1 MKLLFLDIDGV
12 LNSYA
17 LNKPFLTALK
27 DGVIRKGKADGDTS
41 PDSRVHRFLSIDFSK
56 TNLIADFCERCGFKI
71 VLSSSWR
78 YSSGL
83 EKTIDS
89 LKRFSGFDVLMPYLI
104 GQTDHI
110 AYMDRDRLN
119 RYKQDPH
126 YGERGAEIQDYLDTH
141 EDIEDYLIIDDDVDM
156 LSNQM
161 EHFYNTDNWDGFTHR
176 DYINLLKKHSDY
188 DDEY

>member
-27 DGVIRKGKADGDTS
+27 DGVISNGKADGDIE
-41 PDSRVHRFLSIDFSK
+41 PVCRIHRFLSIDFSK
-56 TNLIADFCERCGFKI
+56 AALIADLCEQFGFKI

-83 EKTIDS
+83 GKTIDS
-89 LKRFSGFDVLMPYLI
+89 LKRFSGFDILMPYLV
-104 GQTDHI
+104 GQTVRI

-119 RYKQDPH
+119 RYKQDSH

-141 EDIEDYLIIDDDVDM
+141 EDVEDYLIIDDDDDM

-161 EHFYNTDNWDGFTHR
+161 DHFYNTDNWDGFTHR
-176 DYINLLKKHSDY
+176 DYMNLLKKYSDY
-188 DDEY
+188 E